1 MEIVVLHGQKMPPEK
16 PVVTSAEPVTIL
28 GGGALGAGDLDEA
41 LALAPVL
48 VAADSGADLALAAG
62 LHPAAVI
69 GDLDSITPE
78 ARGGLQAGLLHEVPE
93 QESTDFDKA
102 LRHLSVPLALAVG
115 FTGARLD
122 HELAVFHTLAAR
134 PGHKCI
140 VIGCRD
146 IVFNAPPHLALSL
159 GAGTRVSLFPMAEVT
174 GRSRGLLWPID
185 GLTFHPAR
193 RIGTSNEALGDTVEI
208 EADAPGLLVVLPR
221 SALAEAVTV
230 LRDSATGSWDV

>member
-1 MEIVVLHGQKMPPEK
+1 MEIVVLSGHKMPPER
-16 PVVTSAEPVTIL
+16 PVVTSAEPATLL
-28 GGGALGAGDLDEA
+28 GGGALGPGDLAEA
-41 LALAPVL
+41 MALAPVL
-48 VAADSGADLALAAG
+48 VAADSGADAALSAG

-69 GDLDSITPE
+69 GDLDSIS
-78 ARGGLQAGLLHEVPE
+78 ARARAGLQAGILHEVCE
-93 QESTDFDKA
+93 QDSTDFDKA
-102 LRHLSVPLALAVG
+102 LRHLRVPLALAVG

-146 IVFNAPPHLALSL
+146 VLFNAPPRMSLPLA
-159 GAGTRVSLFPMAEVT
+159 AGTRVSLFPMAEVT
-174 GRSRGLLWPID
+174 GRSRGLRWPID

-193 RIGTSNEALGDTVEI
+193 RIGTSNEALGGPVEI

-221 SALAEAVTV
+221 SALAAAA
-230 LRDSATGSWDV
+230 SALLDTAAGGWDV